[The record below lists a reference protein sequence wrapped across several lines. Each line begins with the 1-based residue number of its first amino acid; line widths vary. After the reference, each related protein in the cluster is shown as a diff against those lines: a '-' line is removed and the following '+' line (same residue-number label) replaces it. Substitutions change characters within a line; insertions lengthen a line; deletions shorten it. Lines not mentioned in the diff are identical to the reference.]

1 MRTDLVTPPGDL
13 IQPQGSVPGGH
24 KCLLLSDPG
33 CASRSTG
40 AVAGVP
46 AAPQLLNAVTEAGVP
61 ESSSALP
68 PPQLKSL
75 LNSIKAA
82 TAGGRNIEEAKV
94 SGADEAGRVQR
105 GEPADPGHQKNAK
118 SIQSPESQTTV

>member
-1 MRTDLVTPPGDL
+1 M
-13 IQPQGSVPGGH
+13 
-24 KCLLLSDPG
+24 
-33 CASRSTG
+33 
-40 AVAGVP
+40 AGVP

-82 TAGGRNIEEAKV
+82 TAGGREVEEAKV
-94 SGADEAGRVQR
+94 SGADEDWKG
-105 GEPADPGHQKNAK
+105 
-118 SIQSPESQTTV
+118 PERRAC